1 MLKLGNRR
9 IAGALMADLDNTPV
23 VWYTNCGPQNMTVGQ
38 NVVFPNMAA
47 QYNRIVQLSPDSFS
61 LFG

>member
-1 MLKLGNRR
+1 
-9 IAGALMADLDNTPV
+9 MADLDNTPV

-47 QYNRIVQLSPDSFS
+47 QYNCIVQLHSTAFTR
-61 LFG
+61 LFLPLWVGESGMRD